1 MTVETVGI
9 MSPGDMGSGVGG
21 ALKQNGIKVLT
32 ALDGRSEDTRQRAA
46 DQGIEDVGSLDELI
60 KASDLI
66 LSILVPSEAL
76 LFSQDVAESIVR
88 TNADVAVADCNA
100 VSPATSIKID
110 EIITAA
116 GGKFIDAGIIGGS
129 PRTGA
134 MPRIY
139 ASGEHAPILGEL
151 DGKGIKVPVMEGPVG
166 RASGLKMC
174 YAAITKGTAAL
185 HASTLMTAKSLGLYE
200 DLIQEMQGSQTST
213 LAAMDGV
220 KSISARAFRWIGEM
234 EEIAA
239 TFEDA
244 GATPKIH
251 LGAAETFQQIADSSI
266 GHERVGTV
274 DEDRTLEQTIERI
287 LVLAKLP

>member
-1 MTVETVGI
+1 MAVETVGI

-21 ALKQNGIKVLT
+21 VLKQHGLTVLT
-32 ALDGRSEDTRQRAA
+32 ALDGRSEDSRERAA
-46 DQGIEDVGSLDELI
+46 EQGIEDTGSLDELV
-60 KASDLI
+60 KACDLI
-66 LSILVPSEAL
+66 LSILVPSEAFS
-76 LFSQDVAESIVR
+76 FSQDVAESIVR
-88 TNADVAVADCNA
+88 TGSDVAVADCNA
-100 VSPATSIKID
+100 VSPATCIRID

-134 MPRIY
+134 VPRIY

-151 DGKGIKVPVMEGPVG
+151 DGKGIAVPVLNGPVG

-185 HASTLMTAKSLGLYE
+185 YASTLMTAKSLGLYE
-200 DLIQEMQGSQTST
+200 DLVREMQGSQVMT
-213 LAAMDGV
+213 LAAMDRV

-244 GATPKIH
+244 GTTPKIH
-251 LGAAETFQQIADSSI
+251 MGAAETFQQIADSSI

-274 DEDRTLEQTIERI
+274 DRDRTLEQTIEQ
-287 LVLAKLP
+287 LLTKPV

>member
-1 MTVETVGI
+1 MAVETVGI

-21 ALKQNGIKVLT
+21 VLKQHGLKVLT
-32 ALDGRSEDTRQRAA
+32 ALDGRSEESRHRAA
-46 DQGIEDVGSLDELI
+46 EQGIEDVGSLDDLV

-76 LFSQDVAESIVR
+76 SFAQDVAESIVR
-88 TNADVAVADCNA
+88 TDAQVAVADCNA
-100 VSPATSIKID
+100 VSPATGIKID

-116 GGKFIDAGIIGGS
+116 GGKFIDGGIIGGS
-129 PRTGA
+129 PRSGA
-134 MPRIY
+134 VPRIY
-139 ASGEHAPILGEL
+139 ASGEHASILGEL
-151 DGKGIKVPVMEGPVG
+151 DGKGIKVPVLAGPIG
-166 RASGLKMC
+166 HASGLKMC
-174 YAAITKGTAAL
+174 YAALTKGTAAL
-185 HASTLMTAKSLGLYE
+185 YASTLMTAKSLGLYE
-200 DLIQEMQGSQTST
+200 DLIREMRDSQAST

-244 GATPKIH
+244 GTTPKIH
-251 LGAAETFQQIADSSI
+251 LGAAETFQQVADSSI

-274 DEDRTLEQTIERI
+274 DKERTLEQTIER
-287 LVLAKLP
+287 LLTKSE

>member
-1 MTVETVGI
+1 MAVKTVGI

-21 ALKQNGIKVLT
+21 VLKRNGLTVLT
-32 ALDGRSEDTRQRAA
+32 ALDGRSEDTRERAA
-46 DQGIEDVGSLDELI
+46 EQGITDVGSLDDLV

-66 LSILVPSEAL
+66 LSILVPSEARS
-76 LFSQDVAESIVR
+76 FAQDVAEAIVR
-88 TNADVAVADCNA
+88 TDADVAVADCNA
-100 VSPATSIKID
+100 ISPATGIKID

-116 GGKFIDAGIIGGS
+116 GGRFIDAGIIGGS

-134 MPRIY
+134 VPRIY
-139 ASGEHAPILGEL
+139 ASGEHASVLAEL
-151 DGKGIKVPVMEGPVG
+151 DGKGIKVPVLNGPVG

-185 HASTLMTAKSLGLYE
+185 YASTLMTAKSLGLYE
-200 DLIQEMQGSQTST
+200 DLIREMQGSQAST

-274 DEDRTLEQTIERI
+274 ARDRTLEQTIEQL
-287 LVLAKLP
+287 LVPAKPG